1 MINQIKTTPL
11 INTWMNGRR
20 QFWDLWFDG
29 LSPLMEIESKLL
41 HIKGT
46 KEPED
51 SLRKLTKTILDEQ
64 EKMLIGC
71 CENLSKAANQNNGTT
86 GDDTFEF
93 WKKEM
98 KSIGELEKESF
109 QGLSPLLNLYSP
121 QKMLNRMDELTS
133 MMTKG
138 VEVMKQ
144 SVGESNPEQ
153 TSKSTKPPSDAT
165 LKKATTKHKRHATNT
180 H

>member
-1 MINQIKTTPL
+1 MINQIKTTHL

-20 QFWDLWFDG
+20 QFWDLWFDV
-29 LSPLMEIESKLL
+29 LSSLTEIESKLL

-46 KEPED
+46 QEPED

-71 CENLSKAANQNNGTT
+71 CENMSKVAGQHNGTR
-86 GDDTFEF
+86 GDGTLEF

-98 KSIGELEKESF
+98 KSIGELEKEYF

-121 QKMLNRMDELTS
+121 QKMLERMDELTS
-133 MMTKG
+133 MMTRG
-138 VEVMKQ
+138 VEVMDQ
-144 SVGESNPEQ
+144 PVGKSISEQKSN
-153 TSKSTKPPSDAT
+153 SKPVEKTR
-165 LKKATTKHKRHATNT
+165 HKRQASSI
-180 H
+180 